1 MAYVCSIADAFSRMI
16 TGWRIAVRLV
26 PKTCRSSARPH
37 HPLRHRIA
45 ASSPRCASASA
56 WTRSGHTMASPT
68 STVRIAAP
76 GTKFK
81 EVVIRFC

>member
-1 MAYVCSIADAFSRMI
+1 
-16 TGWRIAVRLV
+16 
-26 PKTCRSSARPH
+26 
-37 HPLRHRIA
+37 
-45 ASSPRCASASA
+45 
-56 WTRSGHTMASPT
+56 MASPT